1 VSQSIDT
8 GPRATIRTIV
18 ASFLFTDL
26 VGFSK
31 GTAADQYSA
40 KAQLTALL
48 RRDLAML
55 RESDYWIKDTGDG
68 ALIAFVS
75 NPEHALYVALALG
88 HDYGGASGGDGAASN
103 SLRTGLHLG
112 TVKESTDLEGRRNF
126 VGDGI
131 NAAKRIMDFAVPG
144 QITASRS
151 FFEAIA
157 NLDSAYG
164 ALFEH
169 LGAPDDKHGRTH
181 ELYAVSR
188 SEAVLEKL
196 KTDLATEVGEG
207 PATETPGAKTAA
219 EAPSAGPRGAVA
231 RITRP
236 VSLIVITLLV
246 LVGVASTFYVTG
258 QREAPSTATRK
269 APEPAAKPAAEAAKP
284 PPESAKPA
292 LESTKPAPELAA
304 PAPMSD
310 QQRPRASA
318 QDSAA
323 VPSSSSAGS
332 EVSGSASPA
341 SPAPAPSS
349 AVTPA
354 AVTKA
359 APTTSPVPAAKQ
371 RPAAL
376 PPASMPSASTSE
388 GPSPRCSRIV
398 EKAAVGEQLTQEE
411 KRELATCR

>member
-31 GTAADQYSA
+31 GTAAEQYSA
-40 KAQLTALL
+40 KAQLTTLL

-68 ALIAFVS
+68 ALIGFVS

-88 HDYGGASGGDGAASN
+88 HDYGDSSSGDGAASN

-112 TVKESTDLEGRRNF
+112 TVKESIDLEGRRNF

-131 NAAKRIMDFAVPG
+131 NAAKRIMDFAGPG

-151 FFEAIA
+151 YFEAIA
-157 NLDSAYG
+157 NLDSAYA
-164 ALFEH
+164 ALFKH

-188 SEAVLEKL
+188 SDAVLEKL
-196 KTDLATEVGEG
+196 KADLAAEAGESS
-207 PATETPGAKTAA
+207 ATETSGAKAGASEAPTAA
-219 EAPSAGPRGAVA
+219 TTRTA
-231 RITRP
+231 RP
-236 VSLIVITLLV
+236 VSMMTIALLV
-246 LVGVASTFYVTG
+246 LFGAASVYYFTS
-258 QREAPSTATRK
+258 QR
-269 APEPAAKPAAEAAKP
+269 EPAAPAARTTPEPTKP

-292 LESTKPAPELAA
+292 LESTKAATESATPASMANQQPPSTSGQDSVAAPSSISVGAGFAGGPSPSA
-304 PAPMSD
+304 PAP
-310 QQRPRASA
+310 P
-318 QDSAA
+318 
-323 VPSSSSAGS
+323 
-332 EVSGSASPA
+332 SASP
-341 SPAPAPSS
+341 S
-349 AVTPA
+349 AVTKPA
-354 AVTKA
+354 S
-359 APTTSPVPAAKQ
+359 TTSPVAAARQ

-376 PPASMPSASTSE
+376 PPATTPSGSTSDAS
-388 GPSPRCSRIV
+388 SPRCSRIV

>member
-31 GTAADQYSA
+31 GTAAEQYSA
-40 KAQLTALL
+40 KARLTASLQ
-48 RRDLAML
+48 RDLATL

-68 ALIAFVS
+68 AVIAFVS
-75 NPEHALYVALALG
+75 NPEHAFYVALALG
-88 HDYGGASGGDGAASN
+88 HDYGTASVDGSTASN

-169 LGAPDDKHGRTH
+169 LGAPDDKHGRSH

-188 SEAVLEKL
+188 SDSVLEKL
-196 KTDLATEVGEG
+196 RADLATESADSEKSGVGNE
-207 PATETPGAKTAA
+207 ATKPSTAETHAATARI
-219 EAPSAGPRGAVA
+219 AGPVFMIIG
-231 RITRP
+231 
-236 VSLIVITLLV
+236 LLV
-246 LVGVASTFYVTG
+246 LIVAGSIFYVSNPRTPVKPVEV
-258 QREAPSTATRK
+258 QA
-269 APEPAAKPAAEAAKP
+269 APEQTKPASEPAKPAPVVATPASVTDQQRPQVSGGDTTAVPSSVGAGDGVAERASAAAEPAPRAPVAP
-284 PPESAKPA
+284 PQTGTPA
-292 LESTKPAPELAA
+292 TATKPAPTT
-304 PAPMSD
+304 
-310 QQRPRASA
+310 
-318 QDSAA
+318 SAA
-323 VPSSSSAGS
+323 VI
-332 EVSGSASPA
+332 
-341 SPAPAPSS
+341 
-349 AVTPA
+349 
-354 AVTKA
+354 
-359 APTTSPVPAAKQ
+359 AKQ
-371 RPAAL
+371 RPSV
-376 PPASMPSASTSE
+376 PGSTQSGSATEGST
-388 GPSPRCSRIV
+388 PRCSRIV
-398 EKAAVGEQLTQEE
+398 EKAALGEQLTQDE
-411 KRELATCR
+411 KRELATSCR